1 MTLLVGETTSH
12 GSVHTF
18 VHRYELD
25 RSAPTFGSACRDL
38 ARRALFPAAL
48 WWLVMVGIGLLIVG
62 PLGDFP
68 AETGVDRWFEA
79 RRTAG
84 LNTLTLV
91 LSDFGQTQFVIA
103 VCVLVVAVFW
113 WRTRQWWLAVVP
125 AIAIGLQAVL
135 FFTSSLLVGRERPD
149 VGLLDDSPPTTA
161 FPSGHT
167 SASAALYVSLALLCQ
182 RITRP
187 WLRWGLTVL
196 CLLVP
201 FAVATARL
209 YRGMH
214 HPTDVLVGLVNGVL
228 CAVLAWAYLR
238 RDV

>member
-1 MTLLVGETTSH
+1 M
-12 GSVHTF
+12 
-18 VHRYELD
+18 
-25 RSAPTFGSACRDL
+25 
-38 ARRALFPAAL
+38 
-48 WWLVMVGIGLLIVG
+48 
-62 PLGDFP
+62 
-68 AETGVDRWFEA
+68 
-79 RRTAG
+79 
-84 LNTLTLV
+84 
-91 LSDFGQTQFVIA
+91 LSNFGQTQYAIA

-125 AIAIGLQAVL
+125 SIALGLQAVL
-135 FFTSSLLVGRERPD
+135 FFTSSLLVGRERPE

-167 SASAALYVSLALLCQ
+167 SAAAALYVTLALLCQ

-187 WLRWGLTVL
+187 WLRWGLTVV

-214 HPTDVLVGLVNGVL
+214 HPTDVVVGLVNGVV
-228 CAVLAWAYLR
+228 CARARVAVPAPGRLAR
-238 RDV
+238 RPTAARPTPRS